1 MTGGKVPFHVLERVT
16 SFEKIGGVLGFYLVT
31 SETPVNPLFFSCIK
45 DNAWQVA
52 LDIANIDKAHNPT
65 VYFCYEGKALEATYT
80 FPMKNHMEALFVTD
94 DIDMIPSGAFFLFVE
109 TSYAHLH
116 VDFWNLCRGLQGLY
130 IKAFPDDC
138 FVERITEERVDTTVT
153 RQVFVV
159 KKK

>member
-1 MTGGKVPFHVLERVT
+1 MTSGKVPFHVLERVT

-31 SETPVNPLFFSCIK
+31 SETPVTPSFFSCIK
-45 DNAWQVA
+45 DHAWQLD
-52 LDIANIDKAHNPT
+52 LDIANIHKAHNPT

-94 DIDMIPSGAFFLFVE
+94 DIDFIPSGAFFLFVE

-116 VDFWNLCRGLQGLY
+116 NDFWNLCRGLQGLY

>member
-1 MTGGKVPFHVLERVT
+1 M
-16 SFEKIGGVLGFYLVT
+16 
-31 SETPVNPLFFSCIK
+31 
-45 DNAWQVA
+45 A

-80 FPMKNHMEALFVTD
+80 FPMKNHLEALFVTD
-94 DIDMIPSGAFFLFVE
+94 DIDFIPSGAFFLFVE

-116 VDFWNLCRGLQGLY
+116 NDFWNLCRGLQGLY